1 MIMYGVSIT
10 DNVIVAS
17 GSVVTKSI
25 TESNV
30 IVGGNPARVITTWEK
45 FAEKSQEYGWD
56 LRQIDRE
63 TLIKMHMQGEK
74 LIVR

>member
-1 MIMYGVSIT
+1 MYGVSIT